1 VFMRPLPDL
10 VINSGAVILGL
21 WGIRSVLTAGGP
33 SIVTAVDLSLS
44 AVILFILGAITARTL
59 WFVFKRSE
67 LELYKRR
74 PRK

>member
-1 VFMRPLPDL
+1 
-10 VINSGAVILGL
+10 
-21 WGIRSVLTAGGP
+21 
-33 SIVTAVDLSLS
+33 VTAVDLSLS

-67 LELYKRR
+67 LELFKRR